1 VPWTND
7 EHTAGSAVIDK
18 FAVARELIYGDG
30 PVWPLLELVSRTDP
44 VMSQY
49 VRDHVKE
56 KYGEAAQVLVD
67 TELAAPWRTF
77 EGEVLRVRGAE
88 SWCDYTDF
96 FLGHERVASD
106 APRQRLRALL
116 EWYNAIT
123 HWWDRHDHEWQ
134 WRWWACLMLRLQA
147 VDSASIPTDE
157 ASRVRQMVEHALRSH
172 IECSAN
178 IASGTTLIGFVTGTS
193 TSFPAYIQDPRGPFA
208 ARCRVWETVVERA
221 RADIPDRDPLDPW
234 SERYSESYREAWAS
248 SVYGPLCAN
257 SHDRLRQG
265 GVSLARSAQQVGIPL
280 RYDIKA
286 QFGLRSWRLP
296 WDIVV

>member
-1 VPWTND
+1 M
-7 EHTAGSAVIDK
+7 IDK
-18 FAVARELIYGDG
+18 FAVARGLIYEDG
-30 PVWPLLELVSRTDP
+30 PVWSLLELVSRTDP

-56 KYGEAAQVLVD
+56 KYGEAAMALVD
-67 TELAAPWRTF
+67 AELAAPWRTF
-77 EGEVLRVRGAE
+77 EGEVLRVRGSE
-88 SWCDYTDF
+88 SRCDYTDF
-96 FLGHERVASD
+96 FLGRERAASD

-116 EWYNAIT
+116 EWYHAVTN
-123 HWWDRHDHEWQ
+123 WWNRYDHEWQ

-147 VDSASIPTDE
+147 VDSASIRTDE
-157 ASRVRQMVEHALRSH
+157 AHRVRQMVENALRSH

-193 TSFPAYIQDPRGPFA
+193 ASFPVYIQDPRGPFA
-208 ARCRVWETVVERA
+208 ARCRVWETLVTREQ
-221 RADIPDRDPLDPW
+221 ADIPDSDPRDPW
-234 SERYSESYREAWAS
+234 SERYGEAYREAHREAWAS
-248 SVYGPLCAN
+248 SVYGPMCAN

-280 RYDIKA
+280 RYDIKV